1 MKIEAAQR
9 QLVSLALAVAFAAAV
24 LLPSAGQGE
33 TPAAASSTGTE
44 TPVVVFAAASLKTA
58 LDAVAAAWKI
68 NTGKTASIAYASSGT
83 LAKQIEQGA
92 PADIFISAD
101 LNGWILSKR
110 PSSSAPK
117 RAGDFLATSLSSS
130 NQAMPIPSLRSSRA
144 SISRRPRAMAKSR
157 SAPWTWAQV
166 EFTRRKPSNSLGI
179 FASVEPK
186 LAQIDTIRNALSLV
200 SRGEAKFGIVFAT
213 DAKADPKVK
222 VVGTFPGVIESGL
235 FLLTSQAATKIFRGQ
250 GFDILPK

>member
-33 TPAAASSTGTE
+33 TPAAAPGTGTE

-101 LNGWILSKR
+101 LQWMETLEKAKLIRAGTRRRLLGNKLVLIEPSDADTKLEIVKGFDLAAATGDGKIAVCALDLGTGGIYAKEALELARDLRECRTKARAGRYHPKR
-110 PSSSAPK
+110 PEPCFA
-117 RAGDFLATSLSSS
+117 RRGQIRHCLCHRR
-130 NQAMPIPSLRSSRA
+130 QSRPQGE
-144 SISRRPRAMAKSR
+144 SGGHIS
-157 SAPWTWAQV
+157 
-166 EFTRRKPSNSLGI
+166 G
-179 FASVEPK
+179 VEP
-186 LAQIDTIRNALSLV
+186 
-200 SRGEAKFGIVFAT
+200 
-213 DAKADPKVK
+213 
-222 VVGTFPGVIESGL
+222 
-235 FLLTSQAATKIFRGQ
+235 
-250 GFDILPK
+250 

>member
-33 TPAAASSTGTE
+33 TPAAAPGLGTGTE

-101 LNGWILSKR
+101 LQWMETLEKAKLI
-110 PSSSAPK
+110 
-117 RAGDFLATSLSSS
+117 RA
-130 NQAMPIPSLRSSRA
+130 
-144 SISRRPRAMAKSR
+144 
-157 SAPWTWAQV
+157 
-166 EFTRRKPSNSLGI
+166 ETRR
-179 FASVEPK
+179 
-186 LAQIDTIRNALSLV
+186 R
-200 SRGEAKFGIVFAT
+200 IV
-213 DAKADPKVK
+213 K
-222 VVGTFPGVIESGL
+222 
-235 FLLTSQAATKIFRGQ
+235 
-250 GFDILPK
+250 GFDCEYRRCRPCIPIGIRPPVPI

>member
-33 TPAAASSTGTE
+33 TPAAAPGLGTGTE

-68 NTGKTASIAYASSGT
+68 NTDKTASIAYASSGT

-101 LNGWILSKR
+101 LQWMETLEKAKLI
-110 PSSSAPK
+110 
-117 RAGDFLATSLSSS
+117 RA
-130 NQAMPIPSLRSSRA
+130 
-144 SISRRPRAMAKSR
+144 
-157 SAPWTWAQV
+157 
-166 EFTRRKPSNSLGI
+166 ETRR
-179 FASVEPK
+179 
-186 LAQIDTIRNALSLV
+186 R
-200 SRGEAKFGIVFAT
+200 IV
-213 DAKADPKVK
+213 K
-222 VVGTFPGVIESGL
+222 
-235 FLLTSQAATKIFRGQ
+235 
-250 GFDILPK
+250 GFDCEYRRCRPCIPIGIRPPVPI